1 MRKYKLLAADMD
13 GTLLNDKKEITPKTL
28 ASINRMISNGG
39 VFCLSTGR
47 PLIGVLKYCEQ
58 IKGNI
63 PLILYN
69 GAIVRFSK
77 DSAPIVSRCLSK
89 SQSESILSVIKQH
102 NGIYIF
108 WSNEKVYASVI
119 NDITIKYFAISGA
132 TPILI
137 DDSTVIPH
145 GEIIKII
152 WFDDNAKLKEYQ
164 ATLLKELKDVNY
176 FTSQPTFLE
185 FVSKGISKAEA
196 MEILGRHCNIDRSEM
211 IAVGDGCNDIPMLEY
226 AGLGVAMENA
236 EEEVKQICS
245 EITSNNEEDG
255 VGLLI
260 DKYFN

>member
-89 SQSESILSVIKQH
+89 SQSESILSVIKQRYFSSTIPCVYQCTGH
-102 NGIYIF
+102 D
-108 WSNEKVYASVI
+108 SNEVCASS
-119 NDITIKYFAISGA
+119 DYEF
-132 TPILI
+132 PCR
-137 DDSTVIPH
+137 VIPY
-145 GEIIKII
+145 KVT
-152 WFDDNAKLKEYQ
+152 D
-164 ATLLKELKDVNY
+164 
-176 FTSQPTFLE
+176 
-185 FVSKGISKAEA
+185 
-196 MEILGRHCNIDRSEM
+196 
-211 IAVGDGCNDIPMLEY
+211 
-226 AGLGVAMENA
+226 
-236 EEEVKQICS
+236 
-245 EITSNNEEDG
+245 
-255 VGLLI
+255 
-260 DKYFN
+260 